1 MAYALSARN
10 SGIDA
15 QTQIERST
23 RLDPTRPVWARFRDG
38 RATACT
44 AAQALYKQAMRS
56 FLVHWAVTA
65 LAVGVAAYILPG
77 VSFSS
82 GVALAIGSLM
92 LGLVNALVKPAL
104 VVLTLPLTV
113 VTLGLFYLV
122 VNGLTFALAAAV
134 VPGFQVASLVSAV
147 GGAVIT
153 GLVSWFVGAFL
164 IRRR

>member
-1 MAYALSARN
+1 
-10 SGIDA
+10 
-15 QTQIERST
+15 
-23 RLDPTRPVWARFRDG
+23 
-38 RATACT
+38 
-44 AAQALYKQAMRS
+44 MRS

-153 GLVSWFVGAFL
+153 GLVSWFVGAFV
-164 IRRR
+164 IRR

>member
-1 MAYALSARN
+1 
-10 SGIDA
+10 
-15 QTQIERST
+15 
-23 RLDPTRPVWARFRDG
+23 
-38 RATACT
+38 
-44 AAQALYKQAMRS
+44 MRS

-134 VPGFQVASLVSAV
+134 VPGFQVASLVSAI
-147 GGAVIT
+147 GGAVLT
-153 GLVSWFVGAFL
+153 GLVSWFVGAFV